1 MDAFNSVES
10 EDNPVSVQRMLQPS
24 TGKSAAFS
32 GNHSVHDSS
41 PKRSKKAVQKK
52 VITVPISDI
61 EGSKQK
67 GETTP
72 PSDSWAWRKYG
83 QKPIKGSPYPRN
95 AYTPEVPRNNKNTV
109 LESGRFSLGILMNG
123 EMGVLVFFDFQ
134 LYFPV
139 FKCLVIPIR
148 GKIVPCRGYYR
159 CSSSKGCP
167 ARKQVERSRLDPTML
182 LITYA
187 CEHNH
192 PLPAAGRTPGQADE
206 TKPQREEAKKPHP
219 EPESGEAPDKFEL
232 DDDVFAGNGVCWF
245 SDVAEQGIL
254 SETMQMDGGH
264 LGCSQMGSDGSGVG
278 GGGEV
283 DFGEDE
289 SVFADLG
296 ELPEGSVVFRRGG
309 VFAEEECLEEEQRRA
324 ALRTAPIG

>member
-1 MDAFNSVES
+1 MDAFNSLES
-10 EDNPVSVQRMLQPS
+10 EDNREQVALQQPS

-32 GNHSVHDSS
+32 GNHNNSS

-52 VITVPISDI
+52 MITVPIGDI

-83 QKPIKGSPYPRN
+83 QKPIKGSPYP
-95 AYTPEVPRNNKNTV
+95 
-109 LESGRFSLGILMNG
+109 
-123 EMGVLVFFDFQ
+123 
-134 LYFPV
+134 
-139 FKCLVIPIR
+139 
-148 GKIVPCRGYYR
+148 RGYYR

-192 PLPAAGRTPGQADE
+192 PWPAAGRTPTPADDA
-206 TKPQREEAKKPHP
+206 KPPREEAKKPDP
-219 EPESGEAPDKFEL
+219 EPAESREATEKFEL
-232 DDDVFAGNGVCWF
+232 DDDVFAGSGVCWF
-245 SDVAEQGIL
+245 SDVAEQAIL
-254 SETMQMDGGH
+254 SETMQMDGGE
-264 LGCSQMGSDGSGVG
+264 LGCSQMGGDGSGVG
-278 GGGEV
+278 GGGVV

-289 SVFADLG
+289 SFFADLG

-309 VFAEEECLEEEQRRA
+309 IFEEEEEELGEEHRRA
-324 ALRTAPIG
+324 AFRTASIG

>member
-10 EDNPVSVQRMLQPS
+10 DDNPVSVQRVLQPS

-83 QKPIKGSPYPRN
+83 QKPIKGSPYPR
-95 AYTPEVPRNNKNTV
+95 
-109 LESGRFSLGILMNG
+109 
-123 EMGVLVFFDFQ
+123 
-134 LYFPV
+134 
-139 FKCLVIPIR
+139 
-148 GKIVPCRGYYR
+148 GYYR

-219 EPESGEAPDKFEL
+219 EPESGEAANKFEL

-245 SDVAEQGIL
+245 SDVADHAIL
-254 SETMQMDGGH
+254 SEAMQMDGGD
-264 LGCSQMGSDGSGVG
+264 LGCTQMGSDGSGVG

-289 SVFADLG
+289 SFFADLA